1 MKKYLKFLIINF
13 IILSLLGCKNYDYK
27 EKLKNFNLYIDK
39 INLDIKYNIK
49 SITDDVYGVVMFEE
63 CGRPDINGSNTVI
76 GAHSGIGENAYFNEI
91 NKLDKGDKILI
102 TYDNKEYIYIV
113 NEVKE
118 VDDTMISVLDDIDRS
133 ILTLLTCKLG
143 DSSKRIIVVCD
154 LNNGKN

>member
-63 CGRPDINGSNTVI
+63 CGRPDILDI
-76 GAHSGIGENAYFNEI
+76 WLEFEENKTKEAQFANKI
-91 NKLDKGDKILI
+91 DKLDAILQA
-102 TYDNKEYIYIV
+102 EIY
-113 NEVKE
+113 
-118 VDDTMISVLDDIDRS
+118 RQR
-133 ILTLLTCKLG
+133 KLPYT
-143 DSSKRIIVVCD
+143 SLRH
-154 LNNGKN
+154 